1 MEIKQSITLDF
12 ARSTMPVTVFAKQ
25 YDKDTRKIEITP
37 LNNGSP
43 YELETGITARLQM
56 TKNDGTTVI
65 NNASI
70 SSGKITATLTAQCLT
85 AAGTAV
91 AEIGLYKGSTLLSS
105 QTFYI
110 EVQKGAYDEN
120 APKSSD
126 EYGALL
132 EAFER
137 VDQAEQKAETAV
149 STANAA
155 SARAEAAAAT
165 ASTAATNADNAAASA
180 NESAYHA
187 NIAANSASSAASRA
201 ETAVT
206 TANNAA
212 DRAETAVTN
221 ANAANT
227 TANSAASRAETA
239 VTNANAA
246 LAEAREITGNL
257 QSLLE
262 EVHYGH
268 VIE

>member
-1 MEIKQSITLDF
+1 MEILQSITLDF
-12 ARSTMPVTVFAKQ
+12 ARSTMPITVFAKQ

-37 LNNGSP
+37 LNNSVP
-43 YELETGITARLQM
+43 YSLESGVTARLQM
-56 TKNDGTTVI
+56 TKHDGTTVI

-70 SSGKITATLTAQCLT
+70 SSNKITVTLTAQTLT

-91 AEIGLYKGSTLLSS
+91 AEIGLYKGSTLLTS

-110 EVQKGAYDEN
+110 DVQRGAYDEN

-126 EYGALL
+126 EYNALV
-132 EAFER
+132 EALN
-137 VDQAEQKAETAV
+137 AAETA
-149 STANAA
+149 TAEAGAATTAANAA
-155 SARAEAAAAT
+155 AGRAENVVAT
-165 ASTAATNADNAAASA
+165 ANTA
-180 NESAYHA
+180 
-187 NIAANSASSAASRA
+187 IA
-201 ETAVT
+201 
-206 TANNAA
+206 
-212 DRAETAVTN
+212 N
-221 ANAANT
+221 AN
-227 TANSAASRAETA
+227 TA

>member
-1 MEIKQSITLDF
+1 MEILQSITLDF
-12 ARSTMPVTVFAKQ
+12 ARSTMPITVFAKQ

-43 YELETGITARLQM
+43 YTLETGVTPRLQM
-56 TKNDGTTVI
+56 TKPDGTTVI
-65 NNASI
+65 NNATIGSGANA
-70 SSGKITATLTAQCLT
+70 GKITVTLTAQCLT

-91 AEIGLYKGSTLLSS
+91 AEIGLYKNSTLLSS
-105 QTFYI
+105 QIFYI
-110 EVQKGAYDEN
+110 DIQKGAYDED
-120 APKSSD
+120 AAESSD

-155 SARAEAAAAT
+155 SERAETAAT
-165 ASTAATNADNAAASA
+165 SASAAATNAETAAASA

-187 NIAANSASSAASRA
+187 NIATNAANTAAGRA

-206 TANNAA
+206 TADAA
-212 DRAETAVTN
+212 AQ
-221 ANAANT
+221 
-227 TANSAASRAETA
+227 RAETA

-246 LAEAREITGNL
+246 LDRAEEIVGDL
-257 QSLLE
+257 SDLLE

-268 VIE
+268 AIE

>member
-1 MEIKQSITLDF
+1 MEILQNITLDF

-43 YELETGITARLQM
+43 YTLETGITARLQM

-85 AAGTAV
+85 ADGTAV

-110 EVQKGAYDEN
+110 DVQKGAYDED
-120 APKSSD
+120 APESSD
-126 EYGALL
+126 EYNALV
-132 EAFER
+132 EALN
-137 VDQAEQKAETAV
+137 AAETA
-149 STANAA
+149 TAEAGAATTAANAA
-155 SARAEAAAAT
+155 TDAA
-165 ASTAATNADNAAASA
+165 NAAAG
-180 NESAYHA
+180 
-187 NIAANSASSAASRA
+187 
-201 ETAVT
+201 
-206 TANNAA
+206 
-212 DRAETAVTN
+212 RAETAVTN
-221 ANAANT
+221 ANTAIAN
-227 TANSAASRAETA
+227 ANTA

-246 LAEAREITGNL
+246 LADAHEITGNL

>member
-1 MEIKQSITLDF
+1 MEILQNITLDF

-37 LNNGSP
+37 LNNGAP
-43 YELETGITARLQM
+43 YSLESGVTARLQM

-70 SSGKITATLTAQCLT
+70 SSNKITVTLTAQTLT

-91 AEIGLYKGSTLLSS
+91 AEIGLYKGSTLLTS

-110 EVQKGAYDEN
+110 EVQRGAYDED
-120 APKSSD
+120 APESSD

-155 SARAEAAAAT
+155 SERAETAAT
-165 ASTAATNADNAAASA
+165 SASAAATNAETAAASA
-180 NESAYHA
+180 NESAYYA
-187 NIAANSASSAASRA
+187 NIATNAANTAADRA

-206 TANNAA
+206 TANTAA
-212 DRAETAVTN
+212 QRAETALTN
-221 ANAANT
+221 ANAAIA
-227 TANSAASRAETA
+227 TANTAAGRAETA

-246 LAEAREITGNL
+246 LDRAEEIVGDL
-257 QSLLE
+257 SDLLE

-268 VIE
+268 AIE

>member
-1 MEIKQSITLDF
+1 MEILQNITLDF

-37 LNNGSP
+37 LNNGAP
-43 YELETGITARLQM
+43 YSLESGVTARLQM
-56 TKNDGTTVI
+56 TKHDGTTVI
-65 NNASI
+65 NNATI
-70 SSGKITATLTAQCLT
+70 ASSKITVTLTAQALT

-91 AEIGLYKGSTLLSS
+91 AEIGLYKGSTLLTS

-110 EVQKGAYDEN
+110 EVQRGAYDED

-155 SARAEAAAAT
+155 SE
-165 ASTAATNADNAAASA
+165 
-180 NESAYHA
+180 
-187 NIAANSASSAASRA
+187 RA
-201 ETAVT
+201 ETAL
-206 TANNAA
+206 
-212 DRAETAVTN
+212 TN
-221 ANAANT
+221 ANAAIA
-227 TANSAASRAETA
+227 TANTAAGRAETA

-246 LAEAREITGNL
+246 LDRAEEIVGDL
-257 QSLLE
+257 SDLLE

-268 VIE
+268 AIE